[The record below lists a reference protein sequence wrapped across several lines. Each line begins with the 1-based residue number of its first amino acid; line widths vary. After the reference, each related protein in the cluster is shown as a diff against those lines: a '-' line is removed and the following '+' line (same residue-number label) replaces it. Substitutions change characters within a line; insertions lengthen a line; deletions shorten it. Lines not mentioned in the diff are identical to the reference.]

1 MIIELE
7 IENLIRDEV
16 SRQLN
21 ERFGS
26 MRENC
31 EPEICVGQR
40 QLADKLHV
48 SQVTVNRW
56 HKEGRFDG
64 CYTQISRKIVYNL
77 DKIKKMSLK

>member
-21 ERFGS
+21 ERSGS
-26 MRENC
+26 MREDR

-48 SQVTVNRW
+48 SLMTVNRW